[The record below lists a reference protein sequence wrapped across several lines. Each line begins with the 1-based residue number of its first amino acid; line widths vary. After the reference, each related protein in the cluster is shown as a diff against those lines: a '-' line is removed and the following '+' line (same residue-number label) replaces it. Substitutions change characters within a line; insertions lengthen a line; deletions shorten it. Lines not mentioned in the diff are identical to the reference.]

1 MKLTIYFIALVLNS
15 HQEPLIMEFQ
25 LTSAFSTR
33 VSWEPVQ
40 GVSAYSLQWR
50 QGDVVKETKCEDTNV
65 LLLNLEPGTSYDVRV
80 APSTSNKGEVFGS
93 FKTFPESEPQL
104 DNLYESVK
112 LADGTYD
119 ATQFEKK
126 AHDVFLKYFND
137 VVKNGDKIYTSVV
150 LKGASKNIQTQ
161 AVVEGSTVPVSGD
174 ENLFLPFTTDSE
186 NKSQVVTLENKVGKS
201 TDDENTYAPTV
212 QLTYTPSSDSFV
224 LGDRVLKVG
233 DRFELFGRAVTVAD
247 GSIVLVFEDTV
258 QLVYPFAIGSALN
271 VTTSAGSQFVKNST
285 CNVINI
291 VGTRTTGNSGSTHQ
305 SGWLYDSTADTIAEA
320 TRIVHTIDE
329 NGEVG
334 GMSIG
339 VLHTDLSGNAFIE
352 PSLQLAPTSTTISVQ
367 NASDQ
372 TVSATFN
379 ENGLSFDNASS
390 SIFFGSS
397 QEFRIIFANDVL
409 AIQSLDSVSGEY
421 VSRAEFGDGS

>member
-1 MKLTIYFIALVLNS
+1 
-15 HQEPLIMEFQ
+15 MEFK

-33 VSWEPVQ
+33 VSWEPVE
-40 GVSAYSLQWR
+40 GVAEYSLQWR
-50 QGDVVKETKCEDTNV
+50 QGDLVKETRCEETSV
-65 LLLNLEPGTSYDVRV
+65 LLLNLEPNTSYDVRV
-80 APSTSNKGEVFGS
+80 ASGTNNSTNNSTNNKDEVFGS
-93 FKTFPESEPQL
+93 FKTFPESEPHL

-137 VVKNGDKIYTSVV
+137 VVKNGDTIYTSVV
-150 LKGASKNIQTQ
+150 LKGANKNIQTQ
-161 AVVEGSTVPVSGD
+161 AVVEGSTVSVSGD
-174 ENLFLPFTTDSE
+174 ENLFLPFTTDSD
-186 NKSQVVTLENKVGKS
+186 NKNQVVTLENKVGKS
-201 TDDENTYAPTV
+201 EDDENTYAPKV
-212 QLTYTPSSDSFV
+212 QLTYTPATDSFV

-271 VTTSAGSQFVKNST
+271 VTTTAGSQFIKNST

-291 VGTRTTGNSGSTHQ
+291 VGTRTTGNAGSTHQ
-305 SGWLYDSTADTIAEA
+305 SGWLYDSVADTISEA
-320 TRIVHTIDE
+320 TRIVHSIDD
-329 NGEVG
+329 NGETG

-339 VLHTDLSGNAFIE
+339 VLHTDGGGNAFIE

-379 ENGLSFDNASS
+379 ETGLSFDNAAAA
-390 SIFFGSS
+390 IYFGSS
-397 QEFRIIFANDVL
+397 QEFRIIFNSGVL
-409 AIQSLDSVSGEY
+409 SIQSYDSGSASY
-421 VSRAEFGDGS
+421 VSRADFSDGS

>member
-1 MKLTIYFIALVLNS
+1 
-15 HQEPLIMEFQ
+15 MEFK

-33 VSWEPVQ
+33 VSWEPVE
-40 GVSAYSLQWR
+40 GAGSYSLQWR
-50 QGDVVKETKCEDTNV
+50 QGGVVKEAKCEETNII
-65 LLLNLEPGTSYDVRV
+65 LLNLDPDTLYDVRV
-80 APSTSNKGEVFGS
+80 SSGTKDKEEVFGS
-93 FKTFPESEPQL
+93 FKTHTEGEPHL

-126 AHDVFLKYFND
+126 AHDVFLRYFND
-137 VVKNGDKIYTSVV
+137 VVRNGDTIYTTVV

-161 AVVEGSTVPVSGD
+161 AVLEGSTVSVSGE
-174 ENLFLPFTTDSE
+174 ENLFLPFTTDSDSM
-186 NKSQVVTLENKVGKS
+186 NQVVTLENKVGKS
-201 TDDENTYAPTV
+201 TDDEDVNNYAPSV
-212 QLTYTPSSDSFV
+212 NLTYTPANDSFV
-224 LGDRVLKVG
+224 LGDRVFRVG

-258 QLVYPFAIGSALN
+258 QLVYPFAIGSASN

-291 VGTRTTGNSGSTHQ
+291 IGTRTTGNAGSTYQ
-305 SGWLYDSTADTIAEA
+305 SGWIYDSSADTISEA
-320 TRIVHTIDE
+320 TRIVHSIDD
-329 NGEVG
+329 NGETG
-334 GMSIG
+334 SMSIG
-339 VLHTDLSGNAFIE
+339 TLHTDGSGNAFIE

-379 ENGLSFDNASS
+379 EAGLSFDNAAAA
-390 SIFFGSS
+390 IYFGSS
-397 QEFRIIFANDVL
+397 QEFRIIFNDGVL
-409 AIQSLDSVSGEY
+409 SFQSYDSGSASY
-421 VSRAEFGDGS
+421 VSRLDLGDGS